1 MKRRIFATILCC
13 ALIICGC
20 SSKSDKYLRISF
32 KNQSLDDRLGAI
44 TANTSV
50 VNNTSETFASQMPVY
65 EVKERIISTTEC
77 DEMVEKL
84 GLPSVLDDFDHEGN
98 SIYIRLSD
106 DARNYY
112 DMTEEEVEK
121 AAREV
126 FDKIPFLEGEYEYFG
141 IRGEQR
147 IWDSDG
153 KHIVSV
159 LVSFFPLLDG
169 VRVIGD
175 NRCDMWFDGD
185 GLVELYIKTYDYKK
199 VDTMDMVPLADAEA
213 KIKTP
218 DDLNFEEDV
227 GAVDVLK
234 VERVKLL
241 LINQHCRGCT
251 ILQPAY
257 NFIGT
262 AIAENGTQTEF
273 KSKVIAIP
281 EEMTYEE
288 E

>member
-1 MKRRIFATILCC
+1 MKIKVFAIVLCC
-13 ALIICGC
+13 AMLICGC
-20 SSKSDKYLRISF
+20 SSKSNKYLRISF
-32 KNQSLDDRLGAI
+32 KNQSLDDKLGTI
-44 TANTSV
+44 TTNTSV
-50 VNNTSETFASQMPVY
+50 VNNAAETFAARLPVY
-65 EVKERIISTTEC
+65 KISERLISTQEC
-77 DEMVEKL
+77 DEMIEKL
-84 GLPSVLDDFDHEGN
+84 GILSNIDDFDHEGN
-98 SIYIRLSD
+98 SIYIRLD
-106 DARNYY
+106 DQNRKYY

-141 IRGEQR
+141 IRGGEKL
-147 IWDSDG
+147 WDSDG
-153 KHIVSV
+153 EHTVST

-185 GLVELYIKTYDYKK
+185 GLIELYIKTYDYKK
-199 VDTMDMVPLADAEA
+199 VDTMDMVPLSDAEE

-241 LINQHCRGCT
+241 LINQHHRGCT
-251 ILQPAY
+251 ILQPVY
-257 NFIGT
+257 NFVGT

-281 EEMTYEE
+281 ESMTYEE